1 LLSGPRWW
9 APKGRGP
16 WCTAPLAPPV
26 WPPLLE
32 LAPLPKKN
40 QLWALVCLQW
50 IGLWNSLPHVCYHTA
65 KLCLLTAVFEFVIV
79 TNVTAMYNSKNTV
92 QRGRAKHQRTQL
104 QSAFS
109 NGNTSGQG
117 LFTVFWWITAFDF
130 FFWLVIVNIYSKF
143 DNG

>member
-40 QLWALVCLQW
+40 QHWALVCLQW
-50 IGLWNSLPHVCYHTA
+50 IVL
-65 KLCLLTAVFEFVIV
+65 K
-79 TNVTAMYNSKNTV
+79 
-92 QRGRAKHQRTQL
+92 
-104 QSAFS
+104 QSATCVLPYCKIMFVDS
-109 NGNTSGQG
+109 CIWICHCNECYSHVQFEEHSSPWKSKTPTNTASVSFQQWKYIWTRSFHCVLMNNSICY
-117 LFTVFWWITAFDF
+117 LFLAC
-130 FFWLVIVNIYSKF
+130 YC
-143 DNG
+143 